1 MYNGWKNYNTW
12 AVNLWLNN
20 EPGPYNMLRDI
31 ARESGGVDPK
41 HAQVIAADRLKEIIQ
56 DNAPDLEP
64 SMYSDLLAAA
74 LDDVDYYEIMG
85 YVLEKLK
92 EE

>member
-1 MYNGWKNYNTW
+1 MSPAPITCCGTSLKN
-12 AVNLWLNN
+12 
-20 EPGPYNMLRDI
+20 R
-31 ARESGGVDPK
+31 GGVDPE
-41 HAQVIAADRLKEIIQ
+41 HAQVIAADRLKEIVQ
-56 DNAPDLEP
+56 DNAPDLAP

-74 LDDVDYYEIMG
+74 LDDVDYYEIMS

>member
-1 MYNGWKNYNTW
+1 MNPAPITCCGTSPEN
-12 AVNLWLNN
+12 
-20 EPGPYNMLRDI
+20 R
-31 ARESGGVDPK
+31 GGVDPK
-41 HAQVIAADRLKEIIQ
+41 HAQVIAADRLKEVVQ